1 MKQPSLRSSEKGSEK
16 GLAKLKYMEEKE
28 VLSAMI
34 LSRVDRFHP
43 AALVELYERAGSAT
57 AVMEHRN
64 DIRDIIPEASRS
76 LVDGL
81 RNIEEA
87 ERRAEAELEYDKKHN
102 ISVLTI
108 GDARYPQRLKECAD
122 APLVLYYLGNSDLNA
137 RHTINI
143 VGTRHCTRYGQEL
156 IERFVGDL
164 KQFCPDVL
172 IFSGLAYGVDICAH
186 RAALHNDFAT
196 VGVVAH
202 GLDEIYPRAH
212 RETAV
217 EMLSQ
222 GGLLTEYMTH
232 TEPFA
237 KNFVS
242 RNRIVAGCS
251 DATVLVE
258 SAAKGGGLITCSIAM
273 GYGRDVFAFPGAV
286 GARYSEGCNNLIR
299 DNRAALITS
308 AEDFVKAMG
317 WNTDERRQKALA
329 KGIERD
335 LFPDLSAE
343 EKAVVE
349 ALSETND
356 LLLNELT
363 VKTSLS
369 VGRLMS
375 LLFEL
380 ELKGIVKPYAGG
392 IYHLVSV

>member
-1 MKQPSLRSSEKGSEK
+1 
-16 GLAKLKYMEEKE
+16 MEEKE
-28 VLSAMI
+28 VLSAMT

-57 AVMEHRN
+57 AIIEHHN
-64 DIRDIIPEASRS
+64 NIRDIIPDASRS

-87 ERRAEAELEYDKKHN
+87 ERRAEVELEYDRKHN

-108 GDARYPQRLKECAD
+108 GDSRYPQRMRECAD

-137 RHTINI
+137 RRTIGI
-143 VGTRHCTRYGQEL
+143 VGTRHCTRYGQDL
-156 IERFVGDL
+156 IGRFVGDL
-164 KQFCPDVL
+164 KKYCPDVL

-186 RAALHNDFAT
+186 RAALQNGLET
-196 VGVVAH
+196 VGIVAH

-258 SAAKGGGLITCSIAM
+258 SAAKGGGLITCSIAL

-286 GARYSEGCNNLIR
+286 GSPYSEGCNNLIR
-299 DNRAALITS
+299 DNKAALVTS
-308 AEDFVKAMG
+308 AEDFVRAMG
-317 WNTDERRQKALA
+317 WDTDKQRQKALA
-329 KGIERD
+329 KGVERD
-335 LFPDLSAE
+335 FFPDLSAE

-349 ALSETND
+349 VLTETND
-356 LLLNELT
+356 LLLNTLA
-363 VKTSLS
+363 VKTSLPI
-369 VGRLMS
+369 GRLMS